1 MRLWLHL
8 CLCKRA
14 RVSVYLCASYVHN
27 RALAESSG
35 GHLIALQSQRD
46 CVALCAPCSESGRAD
61 QAETKTVVAPCR
73 LAPWQLHRLGLQLRC
88 GCGLIWAAQLCGEWR
103 QLCDGLWAEL
113 RRWRAQREHC
123 AVGGIVCHM
132 VMDVGDSV
140 ELLVES
146 RYVAPRRFVRNY
158 DCRRAWQR
166 PQSCMCHLM
175 AQCCHI
181 SEHRICPSLEWVG
194 CMSRD

>member
-1 MRLWLHL
+1 MPLPVPLTVRAYG
-8 CLCKRA
+8 CTYACASA
-14 RVSVYLCASYVHN
+14 RVSVYLCASYVHHN

-46 CVALCAPCSESGRAD
+46 CVARCAPCSESGRAD

-73 LAPWQLHRLGLQLRC
+73 VAPWQLHRLGLQLRC
-88 GCGLIWAAQLCGEWR
+88 GCGLVWAAQLCGEWR

-123 AVGGIVCHM
+123 AVGGIVCHI

-146 RYVAPRRFVRNY
+146 RYVAPRRPCAY
-158 DCRRAWQR
+158 
-166 PQSCMCHLM
+166 L
-175 AQCCHI
+175 AQPYSITLVPPRFHQPFFRL
-181 SEHRICPSLEWVG
+181 SV
-194 CMSRD
+194 